1 MELQFYRIFSPFC
14 QSNHERDG
22 HDGNGDTHYDVRGE
36 RFAEHECA
44 DHDGGDGL
52 EHPED
57 GSLGGPD
64 VTRGD
69 GQSGRRNHRRQE
81 GKSYQVEPVVCVVEA
96 CGESGIGNQNLSQK
110 HNCSHGEGIEGEQRV
125 GDAGDGLA
133 PVDDDDKEG
142 VDQGRT
148 DGKEYTDGVE
158 RLCAVALRHDEDAP
172 EGCRDGQPHRPGRH
186 HFQEHH
192 DDGHQHRVEEHQRRG
207 QSGSDVF
214 VGIEQEEAARCVEQS
229 EDEQDTR
236 LLSGNPETLPADQQ
250 KQGQNQYGK
259 EIAEEEDGF
268 GGGTVLHQGNRK
280 QGVQS
285 IRDAGDDSRRIA
297 DEGVLAKFFHV
308 FAEVNVCRGAK
319 LVIKWKRGL
328 PRGHDFVR
336 RGRNYFR

>member
-1 MELQFYRIFSPFC
+1 M
-14 QSNHERDG
+14 
-22 HDGNGDTHYDVRGE
+22 
-36 RFAEHECA
+36 
-44 DHDGGDGL
+44 
-52 EHPED
+52 
-57 GSLGGPD
+57 
-64 VTRGD
+64 
-69 GQSGRRNHRRQE
+69 
-81 GKSYQVEPVVCVVEA
+81 VEA

-268 GGGTVLHQGNRK
+268 GGGAVLHQGNRE